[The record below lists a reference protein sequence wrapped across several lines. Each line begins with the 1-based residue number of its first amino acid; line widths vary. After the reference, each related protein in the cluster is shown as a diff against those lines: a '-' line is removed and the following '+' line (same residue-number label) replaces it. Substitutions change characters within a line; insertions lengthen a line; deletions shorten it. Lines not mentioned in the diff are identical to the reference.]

1 MRSTAAPIG
10 GTRAERTNRAA
21 GRPPVSGGKARLD
34 VVVTTVASDSHTWN
48 LVYVQLL
55 VEELGHR
62 VTNLGACVP
71 DDLLVAE
78 CLRRRPDLVVVS
90 SLNGHGFTD
99 GLRLIGRLRAE
110 PELAAVPAVIGGK
123 LGIAG
128 PAAHDRG
135 DLLRAAGFDL
145 VLDDG
150 AGTASFRSFVER
162 LTAGARP

>member
-10 GTRAERTNRAA
+10 GTRAERRNRAA
-21 GRPPVSGGKARLD
+21 VRPPAPAGSAGLD

-55 VEELGHR
+55 LEELGHR

-71 DDLLVAE
+71 DDVLIDE
-78 CLRRRPDLVVVS
+78 CARSRPDLVVVS

-110 PELAAVPAVIGGK
+110 RELAALSAVIGGK

-128 PAAHDRG
+128 PGAGDRG
-135 DLLRAAGFDL
+135 DILRAAGFDM
-145 VLDDG
+145 VFEDG
-150 AGTASFRSFVER
+150 AGTASFQSFLGR
-162 LTAGARP
+162 LTAAARP

>member
-10 GTRAERTNRAA
+10 GTRAGRTDRLPASA
-21 GRPPVSGGKARLD
+21 GKAELD

-55 VEELGHR
+55 LEELGHR

-71 DDLLVAE
+71 DGLLVAE

-99 GLRLIGRLRAE
+99 GLRLIRRLRAE
-110 PELAAVPAVIGGK
+110 RELAAVPVVIGGK
-123 LGIAG
+123 LGIDG
-128 PAAHDRG
+128 PAARDRG

-145 VLDDG
+145 VVADG
-150 AGTASFRSFVER
+150 AGTASFRHFLGV
-162 LTAGARP
+162 LAAGVRP

>member
-10 GTRAERTNRAA
+10 GTRAERDRAA
-21 GRPPVSGGKARLD
+21 ERPPLSAGKAGLD

-55 VEELGHR
+55 LEESGHR

-78 CLRRRPDLVVVS
+78 CSRRRPDLVVVS
-90 SLNGHGFTD
+90 SLNGHGYTD

-110 PELAAVPAVIGGK
+110 RELAAVPVVIGGK
-123 LGIAG
+123 LGIGG
-128 PAAHDRG
+128 PGAPLRG
-135 DLLRAAGFDL
+135 DLLRAAGFDM
-145 VLDDG
+145 VFEDG
-150 AGTASFRSFVER
+150 TGTVSFQAFVRRLAAGV
-162 LTAGARP
+162 RP